1 MSLAKY
7 YDVNTK
13 FDPTN
18 ITPYW
23 DKYDIGNTEMLFNRT
38 EAGVPVVLPIKTDP
52 SLFQRCAYVVSFPPY
67 VSTMIRY

>member
-7 YDVNTK
+7 YDINTK

-23 DKYDIGNTEMLFNRT
+23 DKHNVGETEMLFNRT
-38 EAGVPVVLPIKTDP
+38 EAGVPVIAPFQTDP
-52 SLFQRCAYVVSFPPY
+52 TLPSDARMFTFLCFR
-67 VSTMIRY
+67 